1 MIDKNKNICLSYW
14 LLSTTFLVGLMIVND
29 WEEDVL
35 SDSRSVVLRANE
47 PESIALV
54 YWIKGYQS
62 VVDWLNLKLIAYG
75 QHNV

>member
-1 MIDKNKNICLSYW
+1 MFKEGD
-14 LLSTTFLVGLMIVND
+14 LVGLMIVND
-29 WEEDVL
+29 WAEDIL
-35 SDSRSVVLRANE
+35 SDSRGVVLRSNE

-62 VVDWLNLKLIAYG
+62 VVHCCNLKLIAYG